1 MSGAENGD
9 KNFDIGFSARA
20 TLEAKISTE
29 IPSDSSG
36 RLLDTI
42 TDMFRPFAERRGLKA
57 DLIRL
62 QREEV
67 LIEIAEKAYRRLE
80 IEKAD
85 PSPIPNKFL
94 IPFLEKA
101 SLEDDDSFLIDRW
114 ADLLVSSSMEP
125 ASAHPR
131 FVQILSELGAA
142 EAKLL
147 RDIALHKAENTNN
160 LKRQLEADAW
170 VYLPDNTIRIFS
182 SLVKLASHEPEE
194 MYKEL
199 MCKILCLM
207 SGPGISISDVR
218 MIGKRDA
225 SSFFSVDMPDAQT
238 YPGNIPQEGKKL
250 LIDILC
256 SLHLLNHY
264 YVEVPREGFER
275 IEISYVLVTPL
286 GLEFLRKCDRDLDHQ
301 ILNPPTTWKRL
312 CDNVEYCPKRYD
324 PEWAS
329 GKRVALETDSTPQ

>member
-1 MSGAENGD
+1 MSGAGNGD

-29 IPSDSSG
+29 IPSESSG

-67 LIEIAEKAYRRLE
+67 LIEIAKKASRRLA

-85 PSPIPNKFL
+85 SSPIPNKFL

-182 SLVKLASHEPEE
+182 SLVKLASREPEE

-207 SGPGISISDVR
+207 SGPGIS
-218 MIGKRDA
+218 KA
-225 SSFFSVDMPDAQT
+225 T
-238 YPGNIPQEGKKL
+238 
-250 LIDILC
+250 
-256 SLHLLNHY
+256 
-264 YVEVPREGFER
+264 
-275 IEISYVLVTPL
+275 
-286 GLEFLRKCDRDLDHQ
+286 LE
-301 ILNPPTTWKRL
+301 
-312 CDNVEYCPKRYD
+312 
-324 PEWAS
+324 
-329 GKRVALETDSTPQ
+329 

>member
-114 ADLLVSSSMEP
+114 ADLLVSSSMERV
-125 ASAHPR
+125 SRYPR
-131 FVQILSELGAA
+131 FVQVLS
-142 EAKLL
+142 
-147 RDIALHKAENTNN
+147 
-160 LKRQLEADAW
+160 
-170 VYLPDNTIRIFS
+170 
-182 SLVKLASHEPEE
+182 
-194 MYKEL
+194 
-199 MCKILCLM
+199 
-207 SGPGISISDVR
+207 
-218 MIGKRDA
+218 
-225 SSFFSVDMPDAQT
+225 
-238 YPGNIPQEGKKL
+238 
-250 LIDILC
+250 
-256 SLHLLNHY
+256 
-264 YVEVPREGFER
+264 
-275 IEISYVLVTPL
+275 
-286 GLEFLRKCDRDLDHQ
+286 
-301 ILNPPTTWKRL
+301 
-312 CDNVEYCPKRYD
+312 
-324 PEWAS
+324 
-329 GKRVALETDSTPQ
+329 